1 MKITDETRYWAKRQR
16 IHQLLLFTETGA
28 GSCSM
33 ACSYC
38 FLAKA
43 GENQKMTRETLY
55 RAIDFLREVAVRPP
69 SLHFFGTEPTKN
81 WDLIVA
87 AREYAPDMPISMTTN
102 GHLLS
107 DRRIQWLNENDVK
120 IYVFSLDGDVR
131 HNAARVDKKGN
142 PTWPIVTRNLK
153 KLLATEQAQWLTVRG
168 TWWPS
173 DYDLV
178 SRFKAIM
185 DLGASSIQFVPVTG
199 AGFDEEKVRDAYL
212 ELGEFFDWGWTPSKF
227 VNDMIRRVQ
236 QEDTIAPPG
245 NACGVGTNYWA
256 VSPDGRLSLCQL
268 YEERPETGS
277 IGDIWDG
284 VTNPLPLLAIGDR
297 VNTFHTSANPYPK
310 RTDTFDCS
318 RCHAYKHC
326 MGVGWCA
333 GINLMATGDEL
344 VPPDGYCAHT
354 RGMVA
359 AARIWADKMAERTAG
374 RMPADRVGVLGL
386 RMPVSGGAP
395 PTDFFEGV
403 EFSE

>member
-1 MKITDETRYWAKRQR
+1 MVNEETRRWARRQH

-38 FLAKA
+38 FLAKS
-43 GENQKMTRETLY
+43 GTNTVMERSTLH

-107 DRRIQWLNENDVK
+107 RRRIEWLNENDVK
-120 IYVFSLDGDVR
+120 IYVFSLDGGEE
-131 HNAARVDKKGN
+131 HNAARIDRKGN
-142 PTWPIVTRNLK
+142 ATWPVVTRNLK
-153 KLLATEQAQWLTVRG
+153 MLLETEQAQWLTVRG

-178 SRFKAIM
+178 SRFRAIE
-185 DLGASSIQFVPVTG
+185 DLGATSIQFVPVTD
-199 AGFDEEKVRDAYL
+199 AAFDEQRVTEAYL
-212 ELGEFFDWGWTPSKF
+212 ELGEYYGWGWAPSKF
-227 VNDMIRRVQ
+227 VNDMIKRVQ
-236 QEDTIAPPG
+236 NEETVPQQG

-256 VSPDGRLSLCQL
+256 VSPDGSLSLCQL
-268 YEERPETGS
+268 YEEHQDVGGL
-277 IGDIWDG
+277 GDIWNG
-284 VTNPLPLLAIGDR
+284 ITNPLPLLAIGDR
-297 VNTFHTSANPYPK
+297 VNTFHTSVEPYPK
-310 RTDTFDCS
+310 KTETYDCS

-326 MGVGWCA
+326 MSVGWCA
-333 GINLMATGDEL
+333 GIHRLATGDEL

>member
-1 MKITDETRYWAKRQR
+1 MNEQTKYWARRQR
-16 IHQLLLFTETGA
+16 IHQLLLFTETGE

-33 ACSYC
+33 ACTYC
-38 FLAKA
+38 FLAKK
-43 GENQKMTRETLY
+43 GERKTMARETLT
-55 RAIDFLREVAVRPP
+55 RAIDFLREIAVRPP

-107 DRRIQWLNENDVK
+107 RRRIEWLNENDVK
-120 IYVFSLDGDVR
+120 IYVFSLDGGEE
-131 HNAARVDKKGN
+131 HNAARVDRRGR
-142 PTWPIVTRNLK
+142 PTWPVVTRNLK
-153 KLLATEQAQWLTVRG
+153 MLLETEQRQWLTVRG

-185 DLGASSIQFVPVTG
+185 DLGATSIQFVPVTD
-199 AGFDEEKVRDAYL
+199 AGFDEERVKQAYL
-212 ELGEFFDWGWTPSKF
+212 ELGEFFNWGWTPSKF
-227 VNDMIRRVQ
+227 VNDMLKRVQ
-236 QEDTIAPPG
+236 NEETIPQQG

-268 YEERPETGS
+268 YEERPEVGS
-277 IGDIWDG
+277 IGDIWQG
-284 VTNPLPLLAIGDR
+284 VTNPLPLLAVSDR
-297 VNTFHTSANPYPK
+297 VGTFHTDAEPYPK
-310 RTDTFDCS
+310 RTERYDCS

-333 GINLMATGDEL
+333 GLNLAATGDEL
-344 VPPDGYCAHT
+344 VPPDGYCAHL

-359 AARIWADKMAERTAG
+359 ACRIWAAKMAER
-374 RMPADRVGVLGL
+374 MPPKRESVLGIRFPMGEEVL
-386 RMPVSGGAP
+386 I
-395 PTDFFEGV
+395 
-403 EFSE
+403 